1 MEHLYRLHT
10 GFVVVFLVFVCAFVL
25 AHLWKRES

>member
-10 GFVVVFLVFVCAFVL
+10 GFVVLFLIFALLFVV

>member
-10 GFVVVFLVFVCAFVL
+10 GFVVLFVAFVAAFVL